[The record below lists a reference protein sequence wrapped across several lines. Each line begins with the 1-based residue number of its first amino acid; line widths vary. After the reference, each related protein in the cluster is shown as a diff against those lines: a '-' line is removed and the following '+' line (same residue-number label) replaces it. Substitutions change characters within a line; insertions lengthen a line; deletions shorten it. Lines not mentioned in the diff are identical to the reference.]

1 MENFQLQN
9 ELGRSIKQENL
20 LLKIEPFSGAVSY
33 MALDKLFNLSPTV
46 KVEIIQLPSL
56 CSYHEEQLMSVVCL
70 ANLEC
75 STIS

>member
-20 LLKIEPFSGAVSY
+20 LLKIEPFSGTVSY

-46 KVEIIQLPSL
+46 KVELIQLPSL
-56 CSYHEEQLMSVVCL
+56 YSYHEEQLMSVVCL